1 MRTFSL
7 LMVTLAL
14 AGCGDSA
21 LESAH
26 KAVAYQLT
34 DPASAQFRGDRELAD
49 GSVCGEVNGKNSYG
63 AYSGFGHYLARKG
76 SDGFQVTLDQSS
88 TNAVAAQACGY
99 PLAVV
104 PTPAPAP
111 ASAPAP
117 AVAASKGPAEIAGVK
132 WSVQLASTSA
142 GSAALMSKKLKG
154 MGYAPYV
161 AREDNVSR
169 VFVGP
174 FDSRS
179 EATHKLDQLRHDHKI
194 RGIVVRYR
202 GTGDLPAP
210 AVAHG

>member
-1 MRTFSL
+1 MRTFPF

-14 AGCGDSA
+14 AGCGDNA
-21 LESAH
+21 LQDAH
-26 KAVAYQLT
+26 KAVAYQLM
-34 DPASAQFRGDRELAD
+34 DPASAQFRNDRELAD

-76 SDGFQVTLDQSS
+76 ADGFQVTLDQQS
-88 TNAVAAQACGY
+88 TNAIAAQACGY

-104 PTPAPAP
+104 PPPAPAP
-111 ASAPAP
+111 AAT
-117 AVAASKGPAEIAGVK
+117 VATSKGPNEIAGVK

-142 GSAALMSKKLKG
+142 GSAALMAKNLKG
-154 MGYAPYV
+154 MGYSPYV
-161 AREDNVSR
+161 AREENISR

-210 AVAHG
+210 AVARG